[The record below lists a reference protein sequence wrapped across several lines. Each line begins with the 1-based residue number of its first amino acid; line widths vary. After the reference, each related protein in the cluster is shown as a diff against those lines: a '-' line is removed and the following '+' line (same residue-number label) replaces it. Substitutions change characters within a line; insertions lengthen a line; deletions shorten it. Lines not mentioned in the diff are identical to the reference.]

1 MQQFDL
7 TGSHSVVFSFAF
19 SSERQIK
26 SACRSISASGIGSDF
41 SVKKIAAKDYV
52 LRVTRVIDFDTDL
65 VDFHKN
71 LLLEDVKGF
80 GATYI
85 DVKLHKIAT
94 SDGIKNKQLGW
105 RSRLL
110 SWLFVDT
117 TGKRQKTLVLP
128 FWRIIFLVLAMLV
141 FGLFTYS

>member
-1 MQQFDL
+1 M
-7 TGSHSVVFSFAF
+7 VFSFAF
-19 SSERQIK
+19 RSERQIK

-41 SVKKIAAKDYV
+41 SVKRIADRDFI

-71 LLLEDVKGF
+71 MLLEDVKGF

-85 DVKLHKIAT
+85 DVKLHKVAI
-94 SDGIKNKQLGW
+94 SGGFENKQLGW

-117 TGKRQKTLVLP
+117 TGQRQTMVVLP
-128 FWRIIFLVLAMLV
+128 FWRIIFLVLAMLALG
-141 FGLFTYS
+141 FSKFIFY

>member
-1 MQQFDL
+1 M
-7 TGSHSVVFSFAF
+7 VFSFAF

>member
-1 MQQFDL
+1 M
-7 TGSHSVVFSFAF
+7 VFSFAF
-19 SSERQIK
+19 RSERQIR
-26 SACRSISASGIGSDF
+26 SACRSISASGICSDF
-41 SVKKIAAKDYV
+41 SVKKIADKDYV
-52 LRVTRVIDFDTDL
+52 LRVTRIIDFDTDL

-71 LLLEDVKGF
+71 MLLEDVKGF

-85 DVKLHKIAT
+85 DVKLHKVAT

-117 TGKRQKTLVLP
+117 TGQRQTMVVLP
-128 FWRIIFLVLAMLV
+128 FWRIIFLVLVMLALGV
-141 FGLFTYS
+141 SKFIFY